1 MDTLAFVLA
10 AMNVV
15 APDADHTEL
24 GSAIARVVDAQPYAR
39 DESSRRQIAALVVAV
54 AFREGSLRTR
64 VFGDHD
70 KRGKPHSF
78 CTMQIH
84 DRSGGTP
91 ALNDDLDLC
100 VSTGLKMLRT
110 SMRMCPSYPIAFY
123 AEGPRGCT
131 SRRAQ
136 RISNDRV
143 ALAKWIA
150 AAATRALESAK
161 PSEPAEDTAAVTETP
176 RDIASVSKSTDTP
189 LFARLR
195 DHVPNKLA
203 IDLIPAHWR

>member
-64 VFGDHD
+64 VLGDHD
-70 KRGKPHSF
+70 KRGNPHSF

-110 SMRMCPSYPIAFY
+110 SMRMCPSHPVAFY
-123 AEGPRGCT
+123 AEGPRGCS

-150 AAATRALESAK
+150 AAATRALE
-161 PSEPAEDTAAVTETP
+161 TETSSPPDEETATVTRSP
-176 RDIASVSKSTDTP
+176 RDIVSVAARTDTP

-195 DHVPNKLA
+195 GHVPIN
-203 IDLIPAHWR
+203 PALHPMSARWR